1 MAELLWQPFM
11 LNQIYG
17 LREAMAENLQKRHT
31 LLRDVAERIACCFFL
46 CLNLSILSFMN
57 PSQHASQSLQTRM
70 EEGIFKH
77 CSVAEI
83 KGIKEKHSRNIEA
96 GLCSLVLAPCL
107 FHVFPLTVH
116 ICRKPWMIWR
126 MRSRL
131 SVAGNPVHNLIPTFP
146 QTEIE
151 NVFETFFGTQSVL
164 LKTFIQFGVVF

>member
-1 MAELLWQPFM
+1 MLFFSLLESF
-11 LNQIYG
+11 
-17 LREAMAENLQKRHT
+17 H
-31 LLRDVAERIACCFFL
+31 
-46 CLNLSILSFMN
+46 SILHEPFPTCFTISSN
-57 PSQHASQSLQTRM
+57 QDGR
-70 EEGIFKH
+70 GIFKH